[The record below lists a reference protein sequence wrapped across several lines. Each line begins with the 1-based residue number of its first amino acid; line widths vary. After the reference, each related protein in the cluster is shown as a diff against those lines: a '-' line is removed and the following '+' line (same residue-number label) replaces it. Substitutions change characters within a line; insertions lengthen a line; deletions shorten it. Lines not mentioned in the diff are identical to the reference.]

1 MQKHDSGQACSWEL
15 HWMLHVTDLTSATL
29 LTHTTGDDAGS
40 STCELGAA
48 AHADPSRSMPVELST
63 A

>member
-1 MQKHDSGQACSWEL
+1 
-15 HWMLHVTDLTSATL
+15 MLHVTDLTSATL

-48 AHADPSRSMPVELST
+48 SQPAASWSM
-63 A
+63 

>member
-1 MQKHDSGQACSWEL
+1 
-15 HWMLHVTDLTSATL
+15 MLHVTDLTSATL

>member
-1 MQKHDSGQACSWEL
+1 
-15 HWMLHVTDLTSATL
+15 MLHVTDLTSATL

-48 AHADPSRSMPVELST
+48 AHADPSSSMASLRCVRELFRLPNS
-63 A
+63 